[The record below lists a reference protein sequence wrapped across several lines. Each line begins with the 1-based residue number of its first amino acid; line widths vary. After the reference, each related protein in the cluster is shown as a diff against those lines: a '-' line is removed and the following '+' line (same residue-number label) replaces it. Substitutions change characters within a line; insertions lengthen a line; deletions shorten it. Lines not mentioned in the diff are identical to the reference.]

1 MDSIIF
7 NIDQIKNLSF
17 KIIETLEFLELDPYI
32 EIHTKINTLIDTD
45 LKKLIEILHFH
56 SNENYLKDINIL
68 LSILENINKFQK
80 IPILSIDN
88 DELYQLSIL
97 IKLNLIR
104 ITNIKVQKK
113 NKIIQI
119 HELSSG
125 EKSIL
130 SIIFSL
136 LSNLEHNSLIC
147 IDEQEINRGGPT
159 CLNN

>member
-1 MDSIIF
+1 M
-7 NIDQIKNLSF
+7 
-17 KIIETLEFLELDPYI
+17 
-32 EIHTKINTLIDTD
+32 
-45 LKKLIEILHFH
+45 HFH

-119 HELSSG
+119 HELSSV
-125 EKSIL
+125 K
-130 SIIFSL
+130 
-136 LSNLEHNSLIC
+136 NLFY
-147 IDEQEINRGGPT
+147 Q
-159 CLNN
+159 